1 MSDQP
6 KETEEH
12 NNDEPETPESE
23 VPSEGGEGKL
33 PEIQVKTLEE
43 NEDVLFK
50 MRAKLFR
57 FDKTSTPS
65 QWKERGTGDVKFLK
79 HKENNKV
86 RLLMRREKTL
96 KICANHYITAQMK
109 LNENCGS
116 DRSWVWTSLADFAEQ
131 EPREEVFA
139 IRFANSENAKKFKE
153 KFEEIQKE
161 FANSSNESSSA
172 EKNESSSAEKSVLK
186 AEEENSSTVEQ
197 KSN

>member
-1 MSDQP
+1 MAEKP
-6 KETEEH
+6 KEENNEE
-12 NNDEPETPESE
+12 NNNSNEQETPETPEPPESDD
-23 VPSEGGEGKL
+23 PNTEGGGKL
-33 PEIQVKTLEE
+33 SEIEVKTMEE

-57 FDKTSTPS
+57 FDKTTTPA

-79 HKENNKV
+79 HKETNKV

-161 FANSSNESSSA
+161 FGKEVPQE
-172 EKNESSSAEKSVLK
+172 EKNSPTT
-186 AEEENSSTVEQ
+186 EEVKTN
-197 KSN
+197 

>member
-161 FANSSNESSSA
+161 IASKESPSA
-172 EKNESSSAEKSVLK
+172 EKNSESVLK
-186 AEEENSSTVEQ
+186 AEENNSTVEQ
-197 KSN
+197 KNN